1 MSNEHQSVTSTVKLP
16 EINQL
21 TIIDMFD
28 VDNDQSFFDALGPI
42 LLTAQIRCLKITCRK
57 IFIGTLID
65 LIRYL
70 PNLHSL
76 IVTYLA
82 MVDPRCLLVEEAT
95 TLRFVSQNNKITR
108 VNLQQMNDLAQVQF
122 LLELCPRIEYL
133 EVDCTNVVYPEDV
146 IRFILMKNIKYIP
159 NLSSLCLKIRP
170 TKTDLV
176 YHLKRMIDFEQLH
189 QNYTIQQTENSIHF
203 QWN

>member
-1 MSNEHQSVTSTVKLP
+1 
-16 EINQL
+16 
-21 TIIDMFD
+21 MFD
-28 VDNDQSFFDALGPI
+28 VDNDQSFFDILGPI
-42 LLTAQIRCLKITCRK
+42 LVTAQMTCLKIVRRK
-57 IFIGTLID
+57 IFIGTLIN

-76 IVTYLA
+76 IVSSLS
-82 MVDPRCLLVEEAT
+82 MIHPRCLSVDEAT
-95 TLRFVSQNNKITR
+95 ALRFVSQNNKITR

-159 NLSSLCLKIRP
+159 NLSSLCLKILP
-170 TKTDLV
+170 KKTDLV

-189 QNYTIQQTENSIHF
+189 QNYTIQQTENSINF